1 MSILFSKESNNN
13 GFALVELAVVM
24 SIIGIFSAV
33 GIPLYTQARN
43 NAIIEGA
50 KQVLFSMKKSCE
62 SNYAYGIPSD
72 FSQLRINKY
81 TIAPS
86 SNDCSLIGAI
96 ADDNYKFPSFT
107 YDINEGTFSCFFKD
121 EEATPFPE
129 CKKSGKNSIALNP
142 FKNNSDNEKNSKSQQ
157 NIDLIKKKAEEEA
170 IAKKKAEEEAIAKKK
185 AEEEAIAKS
194 KRDEELNSICGTQ
207 DDYQYVLSLKKSVQ
221 NINLDNK
228 FRGSGAGNRLGNL
241 QFISNSLSNKMKD
254 CRESLNIRYKS
265 RVGLLE
271 QLDRKNKEIKNLE
284 LAIEKAKINE
294 SLPKDN
300 TSLDPCSAEA
310 REMRRKAGISN
321 SRSALWAK
329 RCGTSQLRIELNP
342 SIKLGF
348 QLSKLKE
355 ESARINYQINQQN
368 PGYKYRIDEFKR
380 NARDL
385 LYMDEKARAMCKT
398 YPLHPNCSG
407 PEIKIEGVN
416 LLPYQKND
424 IKYEKMKYGW
434 D

>member
-1 MSILFSKESNNN
+1 
-13 GFALVELAVVM
+13 
-24 SIIGIFSAV
+24 
-33 GIPLYTQARN
+33 
-43 NAIIEGA
+43 
-50 KQVLFSMKKSCE
+50 
-62 SNYAYGIPSD
+62 
-72 FSQLRINKY
+72 
-81 TIAPS
+81 
-86 SNDCSLIGAI
+86 
-96 ADDNYKFPSFT
+96 
-107 YDINEGTFSCFFKD
+107 
-121 EEATPFPE
+121 
-129 CKKSGKNSIALNP
+129 
-142 FKNNSDNEKNSKSQQ
+142 
-157 NIDLIKKKAEEEA
+157 
-170 IAKKKAEEEAIAKKK
+170 AKKK

-221 NINLDNK
+221 NISLDSLNK
-228 FRGSGAGNRLGNL
+228 MGYAAGNRLGNL

-265 RVGLLE
+265 SVGLLE

-329 RCGTSQLRIELNP
+329 RCGTRSLRIELDP

-355 ESARINYQINQQN
+355 ESARINYQIDQQK
-368 PGYKYRIDEFKR
+368 PAYKYRIDEFER

-385 LYMDEKARAMCKT
+385 LYMDQKARAVCKT

-407 PEIKIEGVN
+407 PEIKFEGVN
-416 LLPYQKND
+416 LLPYQKDD

-434 D
+434 N